1 MTEKTLREGAP
12 ARKAPAQKAPAR
24 AKPKPVPVVPA
35 MDDAASFSA
44 FTDQADGLLETC
56 RTHWQYGEW
65 EELAALDEA
74 RFSNHRDRAKLAL
87 LAAVGRINTGDFAAA
102 RRFLGLAKGWGC
114 DARLINQVLISQ
126 VHNTLGRVAA
136 CLDDAEASSEHFG
149 KAIQLV
155 EPRAGTNLLGRTR
168 EIRETAR
175 IGLLPEAAKLMNID
189 FAKAASIAADNEARL
204 RILKA
209 EVELLQGGLSLAL
222 RRGQM
227 YQEDATSGLEDR
239 GRDIETH
246 AMSQLGQ
253 DLWVVE
259 QTGGL
264 RGGYFVEFGATD
276 GVMLSNSL
284 LLEREFGWTG
294 LCAEPNPKFFRQ
306 LVVNRRCKVLPACI
320 GSVTGERV
328 KFITADA
335 YGSMMEFVG
344 SDSHADKREAY
355 LAQGEVIDVT
365 TVSLHD
371 FLTQNGAPH
380 VVDYL
385 SIDTEGSEYSILSAF
400 PFDKWTIRFITVEH
414 NYTPMRQKIYDLL
427 TPLGYV
433 RKEVKFDDW
442 YALKGQD

>member
-1 MTEKTLREGAP
+1 MTEKSTP
-12 ARKAPAQKAPAR
+12 AASPAKKVAAVRKTPAR
-24 AKPKPVPVVPA
+24 AKPNALPA
-35 MDDAASFSA
+35 IKAVDGVAPFSSHL
-44 FTDQADGLLETC
+44 DPSADGLLEMC

-74 RFSNHRDRAKLAL
+74 QFASNRDRAKLAL
-87 LAAVGRINTGDFAAA
+87 LAAVGRINVGDFTTA
-102 RRFLGLAKGWGC
+102 RRYLGLAKRWGC
-114 DARLINQVLISQ
+114 DARLVNQVLISQ
-126 VHNTLGRVAA
+126 VHNTLGRVSA
-136 CLDDAEASSEHFG
+136 CLDDAQSSTEHFE

-155 EPRAGTNLLGRTR
+155 EPRAGTSLLGRTR

-189 FAKAASIAADNEARL
+189 FSKAAGVAADNEARL
-204 RILKA
+204 RMLKA

-222 RRGQM
+222 RRGQV
-227 YQEDATSGLEDR
+227 YTVDTRLGAGAAPKE
-239 GRDIETH
+239 IESH

-259 QTGGL
+259 QTGGM

-276 GVMLSNSL
+276 GVMLSNSF

-320 GSVTGERV
+320 GSATGDTVR
-328 KFITADA
+328 FIMADA
-335 YGSMMEFVG
+335 YGSMMDFAG
-344 SDSHADKREAY
+344 SDSHADKRQAY
-355 LAQGEVIDVT
+355 LAQGEVIEIT

-371 FLTQNGAPH
+371 FLTQNGAPQ
-380 VVDYL
+380 VIDYL
-385 SIDTEGSEYSILSAF
+385 SIDTEGSEYAILSAF
-400 PFDKWTIRFITVEH
+400 PFDKWTIRLITVEH

-433 RKEVKFDDW
+433 RTEMKFDDW
-442 YALKGQD
+442 YALKG

>member
-1 MTEKTLREGAP
+1 MDGVAP
-12 ARKAPAQKAPAR
+12 
-24 AKPKPVPVVPA
+24 
-35 MDDAASFSA
+35 FSA
-44 FTDQADGLLETC
+44 YTDPSADGLLETC

-74 RFSNHRDRAKLAL
+74 QFSSNRDRAKLAL
-87 LAAVGRINTGDFAAA
+87 LAAVGRSAMGDFATA
-102 RRFLGLAKGWGC
+102 RRYLGLAKRWGC
-114 DARLINQVLISQ
+114 DARLVSQVLISQ
-126 VHNTLGRVAA
+126 VHNTLGRVSA
-136 CLDDAEASSEHFG
+136 CLDDAESSSEHFE

-155 EPRAGTNLLGRTR
+155 EPRAGTSLLGRTR

-189 FAKAASIAADNEARL
+189 FAKAAGIPADNEARL

-222 RRGQM
+222 RRRQLYADDMASGSA
-227 YQEDATSGLEDR
+227 DTATG
-239 GRDIETH
+239 IESH

-320 GSVTGERV
+320 GPITGEKVR
-328 KFITADA
+328 FIMADA
-335 YGSMMEFVG
+335 YGSMMEYAD
-344 SDSHADKREAY
+344 SDSHADKRAAY
-355 LAQGEVIDVT
+355 LAQGEVIDLT

-371 FLTQNGAPH
+371 FLTQNGAPD
-380 VVDYL
+380 VIDYL

-414 NYTPMRQKIYDLL
+414 NYTAMRQKIYDLL

-433 RKEVKFDDW
+433 RTEMKFDDW
-442 YALKGQD
+442 YALKA